1 MRKSAEQSNEMSM
14 NFQAK
19 EYGKAKESRIS
30 NGSFKAQALKAA
42 NLNKDLYLSRSRR
55 QAS

>member
-30 NGSFKAQALKAA
+30 YGSFKAQALKAA
-42 NLNKDLYLSRSRR
+42 NLNNDLYLSRSRR